1 MRAVFRFA
9 GGALETKQM
18 TLATAGFALKTKV
31 TRRAQFLAEID
42 LTPKISTVKA

>member
-1 MRAVFRFA
+1 
-9 GGALETKQM
+9 M